1 MNNDWLELEFGEIY
15 FGKRKV
21 RATSAL
27 SRVTVLYEGSE
38 VRKESPGNSPSI
50 NNDINILPK
59 KKSFFFF
66 FGSTGLCLL
75 QLFMVSSSHFVR
87 ETYKYLWINL
97 STDDSVERSTLIN
110 IIISSNTFQHLLSL
124 SSNTYRTQSN
134 YLDNS

>member
-38 VRKESPGNSPSI
+38 ERKVRVIRRQSTTTSTFYQ
-50 NNDINILPK
+50 

-124 SSNTYRTQSN
+124 SSNTYRTKSN